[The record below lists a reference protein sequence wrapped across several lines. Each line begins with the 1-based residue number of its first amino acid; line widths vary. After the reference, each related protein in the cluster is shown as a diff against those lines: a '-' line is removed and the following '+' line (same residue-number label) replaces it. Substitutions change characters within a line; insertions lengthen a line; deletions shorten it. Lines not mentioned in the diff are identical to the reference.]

1 MFENFIEQFNTQ
13 KDELVRNSV
22 MGGYEG
28 FESGI
33 RCVLDRIESS
43 GRIWHRS
50 WEEVLSELEKNWRE
64 CYRNLRHVPF
74 KDFSFNMN
82 CGEILVC
89 KFFLLNCDTRES
101 KFDVDVFRES
111 LK

>member
-1 MFENFIEQFNTQ
+1 MFDNFIEQFNTQ

-50 WEEVLSELEKNWRE
+50 WEEVLSELEKIWRD
-64 CYRNLRHVPF
+64 CYRNLRYVPF

-89 KFFLLNCDTRES
+89 KFFLFNCDTRET